1 MQLKNFIW
9 KSPDG
14 ESYIIRVAEDGKHKY
29 YAITFDKSNVE
40 KKIYFGALPYE
51 HFYDKLGF
59 YKDLNHGDEDRRKAY
74 RSRHGAIK
82 NKDGT
87 LAYKVKGSPA
97 YFSWHILW

>member
-14 ESYIIRVAEDGKHKY
+14 ESYIIRVAKDGKHKY
-29 YAITFDKSNVE
+29 YVE
-40 KKIYFGALPYE
+40 IGNKKIYFGALPYE

-59 YKDLNHGDEDRRKAY
+59 YKDLNHNDEDRRKAY
-74 RSRHGAIK
+74 KSRHGAIK

-87 LAYKVKGSPA
+87 PSYKIPGTPA